1 MRTNTGSP
9 IPVIMYHSVGTVMPD
24 WEWSILTVP
33 WTTFE
38 DHLVWLARSGY
49 RSADLNELHD
59 HVSGVRPL
67 DPMSVVLTFDD
78 GYLDNWTYVYPLL
91 KQYRFTGV
99 VCVSPEFIDPRDTL
113 RPTLEDVRAGRAS
126 ESDLEVRGFMSWP
139 EMRRAVAEGVLSI
152 QSHAMTHT
160 WYPTGPEV
168 VDFHRPGDGHYWLD
182 WNADPSAKPFYLRD
196 PFSSR
201 VPWGTPVYRHAKSLE
216 ATRYFPDPAEAEAL
230 AAFVADRGGEGFF
243 REPGWRGAIEAELA
257 SIREK
262 GGDGGRL
269 ESPEERSA
277 RLSYELVESKRVLE
291 EGLGVPV
298 DQVFWP
304 GGGYSEE
311 ALEMALELYKSV
323 TWSKKDRW
331 RLKNIPGEDPAKV
344 SRRGVP
350 FIENSTYRIH
360 TGGRYLSWL
369 LDEYRDVSLARKKRQ
384 VFKLLCMAGAR
395 LGMWPSRKAERI
407 PLKVSAPAENQ

>member
-1 MRTNTGSP
+1 
-9 IPVIMYHSVGTVMPD
+9 MYHTVGRVLPD
-24 WEWSILTVP
+24 WHWSILTVP

-38 DHLVWLARSGY
+38 DHLVWLKRCGY
-49 RSADLNELHD
+49 RSADLTQLHD
-59 HVSGVRPL
+59 HVSGIRPL

-78 GYLDNWTYVYPLL
+78 GYLDNWTYAYPLL
-91 KQYRFTGV
+91 KQYGFTGV
-99 VCVSPEFIDPRDTL
+99 VCVSPEFVDPGDTI
-113 RPTLEDVRAGRAS
+113 RPTLGDVRAGRAG

-139 EMRRAVAEGVLSI
+139 EMRQAVSEGVLSI

-168 VDFHRPGDGHYWLD
+168 VDFHHPGDGHYWLD

-196 PFSSR
+196 PLTSR

-216 ATRYFPDPAEAEAL
+216 ATRYFPDPAEAERL

-243 REPGWRGAIEAELA
+243 GDPAWSGALEAELA
-257 SIREK
+257 SIRESTS
-262 GGDGGRL
+262 GGGRQ
-269 ESPEERSA
+269 ETPEERSA
-277 RLSYELVESKRVLE
+277 RLSYELVDSKRVLE
-291 EGLGVPV
+291 EGLGVAV
-298 DQVFWP
+298 DHVFWP

-311 ALEMALELYKSV
+311 ALEMALGLYKSV

-350 FIENSTYRIH
+350 FIENSAVRIH
-360 TGGRYLSWL
+360 TGGRYLAWF
-369 LDEYRDVSLARKKRQ
+369 LDEYRGVALARKKRQ
-384 VFKLLCMAGAR
+384 AFKLLCMAGAR
-395 LGMWPSRKAERI
+395 LGVWPSRREECI
-407 PLKVSAPAENQ
+407 PLEVSVSSGESGKPE